1 MTETLDPP
9 LFVLAQRHLDVYQWC
24 EQEGIPRN
32 RVRPLACQRDMRTLV
47 GASTVTLYRHETWA
61 FVDMNV
67 VHEVNH
73 RLAGVR
79 ATYGEDMV
87 TELGPGNP
95 ELLDPWR
102 GEQTEAP
109 APAPVPAMSEDDLK
123 AAVIQL
129 ARDNGWRVC
138 HFRPAKTEK
147 GWRTPIEGDKGLP
160 DLVLARR
167 GVVLLA
173 ELKSATGRLT
183 DGQKEWLEH
192 LGAMGCVWRP
202 ADLSEIERT
211 LR

>member
-9 LFVLAQRHLDVYQWC
+9 LFVLAQRHLDAYDWC
-24 EQEGIPRN
+24 EREGIPRN
-32 RVRPLACQRDMRTLV
+32 RVRPLACQKDMRSLV

-61 FVDMNV
+61 FVDMAV
-67 VHEVNH
+67 THEVLH

-79 ATYGEDMV
+79 ATYGEDTV
-87 TELGPGNP
+87 TEIGPENP

-102 GEQTEAP
+102 TGPTAPP
-109 APAPVPAMSEDDLK
+109 APPVPAMSEDDLK
-123 AAVIQL
+123 ATVIQM
-129 ARDNGWRVC
+129 ARDNGWLVC

-173 ELKSATGRLT
+173 ELKSGTGRLSN
-183 DGQKEWLEH
+183 DQKKWLDH

-202 ADLSEIERT
+202 ADLPEIEKALT
-211 LR
+211 